1 MRQHRIL
8 MLFLAR
14 RAASLR
20 PAITGR
26 AWRALSSSPFDEDF
40 LLPKGGDGPAPARAE
55 RRPSN
60 RYGEGRRDRSRGGV
74 PAEGSW
80 TKRNEGR
87 AFERTRLFVSALDP
101 GTRWQ
106 ELKDHFRDGGFDVIY
121 ASVSTDRY
129 TGESKGCG
137 IVQLATEAEAERAI
151 GAMDRS
157 ELDGATIFCRE
168 DRQNRDR
175 RTGDNSGTR
184 RDEPRGGRR
193 EPRRAEPPKRGAFD
207 ARGGLLPWADRA
219 GAAIAPEV
227 LALLGDRDDAR
238 AAKEYATADA
248 IRDSLFENYGTKIDD
263 RNREVWAESFGD
275 DALAN
280 LGDVAGFVDAAL
292 GGQSPEDEV
301 EALLADARAA
311 RGDDESLSFDDA
323 GADAGS
329 TEGVADV
336 DVEALVSKHAD
347 ALKAALAADRGD
359 APADAPAAAP
369 AEAADPAAGVERLV
383 RDELQALKVPELKD
397 RLRAKGLKVSG
408 AKAELIERLLE

>member
-1 MRQHRIL
+1 MRHGQSEGNVAYSKSVHGDSS
-8 MLFLAR
+8 MYSGKFLDR
-14 RAASLR
+14 HSSLWR
-20 PAITGR
+20 LTDRGR
-26 AWRALSSSPFDEDF
+26 GEAVEAGAWLRERCAPFDAFYTSEFLRAMETAALLDMDGAQWHTETNCRERDWGALD

-80 TKRNEGR
+80 TKRNQGR

-184 RDEPRGGRR
+184 
-193 EPRRAEPPKRGAFD
+193 
-207 ARGGLLPWADRA
+207 L
-219 GAAIAPEV
+219 
-227 LALLGDRDDAR
+227 
-238 AAKEYATADA
+238 
-248 IRDSLFENYGTKIDD
+248 SLI
-263 RNREVWAESFGD
+263 
-275 DALAN
+275 
-280 LGDVAGFVDAAL
+280 
-292 GGQSPEDEV
+292 
-301 EALLADARAA
+301 
-311 RGDDESLSFDDA
+311 
-323 GADAGS
+323 
-329 TEGVADV
+329 
-336 DVEALVSKHAD
+336 H
-347 ALKAALAADRGD
+347 
-359 APADAPAAAP
+359 
-369 AEAADPAAGVERLV
+369 
-383 RDELQALKVPELKD
+383 
-397 RLRAKGLKVSG
+397 
-408 AKAELIERLLE
+408 I

>member
-1 MRQHRIL
+1 MRARTSLRVLCILAPLAGGLRPSTFFLSPRNPRKTVPVLRGDQTVLEHIAENPTMHASREVVVDATSTVAETVASIRAAADRVSEVGRVWPTETVLRDDESLDDALSRVVMLGGSGALPVVDGDGALVGALTPSEIMVELERDATEDVSRMAGTGTTESYFGAKIRDLVHPIL

-137 IVQLATEAEAERAI
+137 IVQLATEAEAEAAI
-151 GAMDRS
+151 GRDGPVRARRRDDLLPRGPA
-157 ELDGATIFCRE
+157 ELGPAHG
-168 DRQNRDR
+168 RQL
-175 RTGDNSGTR
+175 GTR
-184 RDEPRGGRR
+184 RDEPR
-193 EPRRAEPPKRGAFD
+193 
-207 ARGGLLPWADRA
+207 
-219 GAAIAPEV
+219 
-227 LALLGDRDDAR
+227 
-238 AAKEYATADA
+238 
-248 IRDSLFENYGTKIDD
+248 
-263 RNREVWAESFGD
+263 
-275 DALAN
+275 
-280 LGDVAGFVDAAL
+280 
-292 GGQSPEDEV
+292 
-301 EALLADARAA
+301 
-311 RGDDESLSFDDA
+311 
-323 GADAGS
+323 
-329 TEGVADV
+329 
-336 DVEALVSKHAD
+336 
-347 ALKAALAADRGD
+347 
-359 APADAPAAAP
+359 AAA
-369 AEAADPAAGVERLV
+369 ASR
-383 RDELQALKVPELKD
+383 R
-397 RLRAKGLKVSG
+397 
-408 AKAELIERLLE
+408 

>member
-1 MRQHRIL
+1 

-20 PAITGR
+20 PAVAGR

-151 GAMDRS
+151 GAMDR
-157 ELDGATIFCRE
+157 
-168 DRQNRDR
+168 
-175 RTGDNSGTR
+175 
-184 RDEPRGGRR
+184 
-193 EPRRAEPPKRGAFD
+193 RGAAAASRGAPSPGAGALD

-292 GGQSPEDEV
+292 GGQGPEDEV
-301 EALLADARAA
+301 EALLARAP
-311 RGDDESLSFDDA
+311 G
-323 GADAGS
+323 
-329 TEGVADV
+329 TT
-336 DVEALVSKHAD
+336 
-347 ALKAALAADRGD
+347 
-359 APADAPAAAP
+359 
-369 AEAADPAAGVERLV
+369 
-383 RDELQALKVPELKD
+383 
-397 RLRAKGLKVSG
+397 RA
-408 AKAELIERLLE
+408 